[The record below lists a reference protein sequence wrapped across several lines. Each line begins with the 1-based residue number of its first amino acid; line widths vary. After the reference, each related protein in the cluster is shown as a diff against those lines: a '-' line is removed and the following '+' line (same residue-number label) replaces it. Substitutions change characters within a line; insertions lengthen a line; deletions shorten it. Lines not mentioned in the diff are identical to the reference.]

1 MPCQL
6 PGRSYPDFMLPEL
19 KPSKLD
25 VDAIFD
31 LQKGNLIALQE
42 SHSVV
47 LDAVQSIIRLNY
59 GYVREMAASLQAMAE
74 ATYPTKHDAVIADVQ
89 AVTQKPVS
97 IVKQGIDV
105 AAQQR
110 VVELVGQRIKASVDE
125 LKTIAA

>member
-1 MPCQL
+1 
-6 PGRSYPDFMLPEL
+6 MLPEL

-31 LQKGNLIALQE
+31 LQKGNLIAMQE

-74 ATYPTKHDAVIADVQ
+74 ATYPTKPDAVIADVQ

-97 IVKQGIDV
+97 IARPGIDV
-105 AAQQR
+105 DVDARQR
-110 VVELVGQRIKASVDE
+110 VVELVGQRVTASVDE